1 MLSKKFL
8 SQTLFRPAGY
18 QNSKEEIHDQR
29 LRVNELTWSN
39 SLTVERWCHRPI
51 DTMIPL
57 SIPLVIFSLLS
68 TRTIL
73 RSTEHLELATH
84 TKILH

>member
-1 MLSKKFL
+1 M
-8 SQTLFRPAGY
+8 
-18 QNSKEEIHDQR
+18 R

-39 SLTVERWCHRPI
+39 SLTVEGGRHRAI
-51 DTMIPL
+51 DTMISL

-68 TRTIL
+68 TRTIF

-84 TKILH
+84 EENTPLNYPPLGNDLSIVKAASETKWY